1 VRRPPATAV
10 ALAATG
16 LLYLAI
22 AWLASWIDIPPDA
35 PTARL
40 PWVRPVRVVATLGFA
55 LASLVRVPHLAG
67 NLAAAAL
74 LGAILGAVFAVVRHV
89 ARRGP

>member
-1 VRRPPATAV
+1 MRWPAPTLF
-10 ALAATG
+10 ALIVTG
-16 LLYLAI
+16 LLYVAI
-22 AWLASWIDIPPDA
+22 AWLASWIDIPPDV

-40 PWVRPVRVVATLGFA
+40 PWIRPLRVVATLGFA

-74 LGAILGAVFAVVRHV
+74 LGAILGATYAAARHV

>member
-1 VRRPPATAV
+1 MRQPTATAI
-10 ALAATG
+10 ALAVTG

-22 AWLASWIDIPPDA
+22 AWLASWIDIPPDV

-40 PWVRPVRVVATLGFA
+40 PWIRPVRVVATLGFA
-55 LASLVRVPHLAG
+55 LASLARVPHLVG

-74 LGAILGAVFAVVRHV
+74 LGAILGAAYATARHA